1 LAQSSRDCR
10 LLVCDQDEMVAKSMS
25 WALREL
31 IVHDAEAVK
40 KFLDKYDG
48 VLAARVKREVKNQL
62 RTGLKNP
69 RPLRH

>member
-1 LAQSSRDCR
+1 
-10 LLVCDQDEMVAKSMS
+10 MVAKSMS

-31 IVHDAEAVK
+31 IVRDAEAVK

-48 VLAARVKREVKNQL
+48 VLAARVKREAKNQL